1 MSKRTT
7 EIWTLQEISDALQN
21 LEHGEKRIVIP
32 RFQRGQRWDS
42 KQEDGF
48 IDSVRRGYPVGTL
61 LFYKTIEQQSNGT
74 VKEVYTLVD
83 GLQRST
89 AIFRY
94 MQAPMKFFSASDVST
109 ELVDDVFTL
118 LGFPELQ
125 KSNVAPAIRS
135 TYVDYIHNLK
145 SYKTP
150 QTYPLAKAILA
161 AIPVENSDSIM
172 DDLVERL
179 SLHLQRTI
187 EDHSEIAKSEIP
199 AVVYTGDEN
208 DLPEIFSRINSKG
221 TPLNAYEIYAASW
234 PQQQKLQIRNTKII
248 DAILAKY
255 DALNDDIYTIQGY
268 DREEIRR
275 TKMVTLFEYVFGLG
289 KWLSAEFPLVAFD
302 KHLKADEVTPIGFE
316 LLDACFFDTKRIGE
330 IYKRL
335 QTVNANHLEKAL
347 VDCIQVVD
355 AIVSPITRFKGNRR
369 KNEIKPIYSKNQII
383 SIIAYVFRE
392 RYSLDDLRHVKQSWT
407 DNEELYKRRIF
418 AHFVYDIIIVE
429 WDQGSS
435 KLHNAITSGKYME
448 PISPTAWESALSN
461 LFEKEQARQE
471 RTKVDGVSKADIA
484 FLNCIYLSKFT
495 AMDQLSL
502 EKFDIEHIAPQDLM
516 KDLIKRTS
524 ENGGLPI
531 SCVANL
537 CYLPEYENRA
547 KGKKTFYQDTSYL
560 TRVTL
565 QDIEEKYSFTNSDDL
580 EWVELPFDM
589 GDFEDLKSEYLSFLQ
604 ARFEIQKLRFYEVMG
619 INPEEAKR
627 VPAQNT
633 IMTAP
638 MQTGR
643 LKKTKP
649 SSTYDPIIS
658 ALSRHF
664 GKNLICNA
672 RTLVSDEA
680 GKFAAVMAY
689 SKMYPQGIRRKYWF
703 AVHPKKIASCTA
715 ENNYYVF
722 ACSDDEIAV
731 AFPMS
736 ALQGLIERLNVTNPD
751 NPGKRYYHMV
761 LFAENGGAKCLLS
774 HPEIAEIDVT
784 EYCIHLT
791 P

>member
-21 LEHGEKRIVIP
+21 LKHGEKRIVIP
-32 RFQRGQRWDS
+32 RFQRGQRW
-42 KQEDGF
+42 KTKREETF
-48 IDSVRRGYPVGTL
+48 IDSIRRGYPVGTL
-61 LFYKTIEQQSNGT
+61 LFYKTIEQQQDGT
-74 VKEVYTLVD
+74 INEVYTLVD

-89 AIFRY
+89 TIFRY
-94 MQAPMKFFSASDVST
+94 MKEPMKFFNMSDVSD
-109 ELVDDVFTL
+109 ELVDDVFAL
-118 LGFPELQ
+118 LGFSQVQ
-125 KSNVAPAIRS
+125 KNNIAPTIKKVYAD
-135 TYVDYIHNLK
+135 YVRGSM
-145 SYKTP
+145 SYKLP
-150 QTYPLAKAILA
+150 QAYPLAKAILA
-161 AIPVENSDSIM
+161 AVAVENPEGIM
-172 DDLVERL
+172 DELAERL
-179 SLHLQRTI
+179 LVHLQRII
-187 EDHSEIAKSEIP
+187 EAHDEIARSEIP

-208 DLPEIFSRINSKG
+208 DLPEIFSRINSEG
-221 TPLNAYEIYAASW
+221 TPLNDYEIFAASW
-234 PQQQKLQIRNTKII
+234 PQKDKTQIRNPKII

-275 TKMVTLFEYVFGLG
+275 TRKVTLFEYVFGLG

-316 LLDACFFDTKRIGE
+316 LLDACFFDTKKIGK
-330 IYKRL
+330 IYEKL
-335 QTVNANHLEKAL
+335 QTVNVNHLENAL
-347 VDCIQVVD
+347 VDCVQVVD

-369 KNEIKPIYSKNQII
+369 RNEIKPIYAKNQII

-392 RYSLDDLRHVKQSWT
+392 RYSLEDLRHIKQSWA

-448 PISPTAWESALSN
+448 PIPPTAWESALSN
-461 LFEKEQARQE
+461 LFEREQARQE
-471 RTKVDGVSKADIA
+471 RTKVDRASNADIA

-524 ENGGLPI
+524 ESGGLPI

-537 CYLPEYENRA
+537 CYLPEYENRS
-547 KGKKTFYQDTSYL
+547 KGKKTFYQDTGYL

-565 QDIEEKYSFTNSDDL
+565 QDIEKKYSFTSKTDL
-580 EWVELPFDM
+580 EWVDLPFDM
-589 GDFEDLKSEYLSFLQ
+589 GDFEDLKNEYLAFLQ
-604 ARFEIQKLRFYEVMG
+604 ARFEIQKLRFYEVMD

-627 VPAQNT
+627 EPVQNSAPSAPAQASRT
-633 IMTAP
+633 
-638 MQTGR
+638 R
-643 LKKTKP
+643 KTRP
-649 SSTYDPIIS
+649 SSTYDPIINT
-658 ALSRHF
+658 LSRHF
-664 GKNLICNA
+664 GKKLLCTA

-680 GKFAAVMAY
+680 GEFAAVMAY
-689 SKMYPQGIRRKYWF
+689 SKMYPQGVRRRYWF
-703 AVHPKKIASCTA
+703 AVHPKKMESCMA

-736 ALQGLIERLNVTNPD
+736 VLQGLIERLNISNSD
-751 NPGKRYYHMV
+751 NAEKRYYHMV
-761 LFAENGGAKCLLS
+761 LFAENGGAKCSLS
-774 HPEIAEIDVT
+774 HPEVSEIDVS
-784 EYCIHLT
+784 EYCIPLA

>member
-1 MSKRTT
+1 
-7 EIWTLQEISDALQN
+7 
-21 LEHGEKRIVIP
+21 
-32 RFQRGQRWDS
+32 
-42 KQEDGF
+42 
-48 IDSVRRGYPVGTL
+48 
-61 LFYKTIEQQSNGT
+61 
-74 VKEVYTLVD
+74 
-83 GLQRST
+83 
-89 AIFRY
+89 
-94 MQAPMKFFSASDVST
+94 
-109 ELVDDVFTL
+109 
-118 LGFPELQ
+118 
-125 KSNVAPAIRS
+125 
-135 TYVDYIHNLK
+135 
-145 SYKTP
+145 
-150 QTYPLAKAILA
+150 
-161 AIPVENSDSIM
+161 
-172 DDLVERL
+172 
-179 SLHLQRTI
+179 
-187 EDHSEIAKSEIP
+187 
-199 AVVYTGDEN
+199 
-208 DLPEIFSRINSKG
+208 
-221 TPLNAYEIYAASW
+221 
-234 PQQQKLQIRNTKII
+234 
-248 DAILAKY
+248 
-255 DALNDDIYTIQGY
+255 
-268 DREEIRR
+268 
-275 TKMVTLFEYVFGLG
+275 
-289 KWLSAEFPLVAFD
+289 
-302 KHLKADEVTPIGFE
+302 
-316 LLDACFFDTKRIGE
+316 
-330 IYKRL
+330 
-335 QTVNANHLEKAL
+335 
-347 VDCIQVVD
+347 
-355 AIVSPITRFKGNRR
+355 
-369 KNEIKPIYSKNQII
+369 
-383 SIIAYVFRE
+383 
-392 RYSLDDLRHVKQSWT
+392 
-407 DNEELYKRRIF
+407 
-418 AHFVYDIIIVE
+418 
-429 WDQGSS
+429 
-435 KLHNAITSGKYME
+435 
-448 PISPTAWESALSN
+448 
-461 LFEKEQARQE
+461 
-471 RTKVDGVSKADIA
+471 
-484 FLNCIYLSKFT
+484 
-495 AMDQLSL
+495 MDQLSL

-516 KDLIKRTS
+516 KELIKRTS

-565 QDIEEKYSFTNSDDL
+565 QDIEEKYSFTSSDDL

-658 ALSRHF
+658 ALSHHF

-731 AFPMS
+731 VFPMS

>member
-21 LEHGEKRIVIP
+21 LKHGEKRIVIP
-32 RFQRGQRWDS
+32 RFQRGQRWDPR
-42 KQEDGF
+42 QEDGF
-48 IDSVRRGYPVGTL
+48 IDSIRRGYPVGTL
-61 LFYKTIEQQSNGT
+61 LFYKTIEQQPDGT
-74 VKEVYTLVD
+74 VIEVYTLVD

-94 MQAPMKFFSASDVST
+94 MKEPMKFFDVSDVRS
-109 ELVDDVFTL
+109 ELVDDVFAL
-118 LGFPELQ
+118 LGFPEIQ
-125 KSNVAPAIRS
+125 KNNTAPAIKS
-135 TYVDYIHNLK
+135 VYVDYIHRLK

-161 AIPVENSDSIM
+161 TVAVENPDNIM
-172 DDLVERL
+172 DDLVEQL
-179 SLHLQRTI
+179 SVHLQRTI
-187 EDHSEIAKSEIP
+187 EAHNEIAKSEIP

-234 PQQQKLQIRNTKII
+234 PQKQKIQIRNTKII

-289 KWLSAEFPLVAFD
+289 KWLSIEFPLVAFD
-302 KHLKADEVTPIGFE
+302 KHLKVDEVTPIGFE
-316 LLDACFFDTKRIGE
+316 LLDACFFDTKKIGE
-330 IYKRL
+330 IYKKM

-347 VDCIQVVD
+347 VECIQVVD

-369 KNEIKPIYSKNQII
+369 RNEIKPIYSKNQII

-392 RYSLDDLRHVKQSWT
+392 RYSLEDLRHVKQSWT

-448 PISPTAWESALSN
+448 PISRTAWESALSN
-461 LFEKEQARQE
+461 LFEKERARQE
-471 RTKVDGVSKADIA
+471 RTKVDRASNADIA

-516 KDLIKRTS
+516 KELIKKTS
-524 ENGGLPI
+524 ESGGLPI

-537 CYLPEYENRA
+537 CYLPEYENRS
-547 KGKKTFYQDTSYL
+547 KGKKTFYQDTGYL

-565 QDIEEKYSFTNSDDL
+565 QEIEEKYSFTNSDHL
-580 EWVELPFDM
+580 EWVDLPFDM
-589 GDFEDLKSEYLSFLQ
+589 GDFEDLKNEYLAFLQ
-604 ARFEIQKLRFYEVMG
+604 TRFEIQKLRFYEVMG

-627 VPAQNT
+627 ESAQ
-633 IMTAP
+633 IMIPSALI
-638 MQTGR
+638 QTDR
-643 LKKTKP
+643 IRRTKQ
-649 SSTYDPIIS
+649 SSTYDPIIN
-658 ALSRHF
+658 ALSLHF
-664 GKNLICNA
+664 GKKLLSTA
-672 RTLVSDEA
+672 RTIVSDEV
-680 GKFAAVMAY
+680 GGFTAVMAY
-689 SKMYPQGIRRKYWF
+689 SKMYPQGVRHKYWF
-703 AVHPKKIASCTA
+703 AIHPKKMSLCTA
-715 ENNYYVF
+715 KNNYYVF

-736 ALQGLIERLNVTNPD
+736 VLQGLIERLNVTNPD
-751 NPGKRYYHMV
+751 NAEKRYYHMV

-774 HPEIAEIDVT
+774 HPEISEIDVT
-784 EYCIHLT
+784 EHCIRLI

>member
-118 LGFPELQ
+118 LGFPEPQ
-125 KSNVAPAIRS
+125 KNNVAPAIRS

-150 QTYPLAKAILA
+150 QTYPLAKAILT

-187 EDHSEIAKSEIP
+187 EGHSEIAKSEIP

-234 PQQQKLQIRNTKII
+234 PQQQKFPIRNTKII

-335 QTVNANHLEKAL
+335 QAVNANHLEKAL

-565 QDIEEKYSFTNSDDL
+565 QDIEEKYSFTSSDDL

-627 VPAQNT
+627 VPTQNT

-658 ALSRHF
+658 ALSHHF

-731 AFPMS
+731 VFPMS
-736 ALQGLIERLNVTNPD
+736 ALQGLIERLNVTNPE

>member
-125 KSNVAPAIRS
+125 KNNVAPVIRS

-179 SLHLQRTI
+179 PLHLQRTI

-392 RYSLDDLRHVKQSWT
+392 RYSLDDLRHVKQNWT

-516 KDLIKRTS
+516 KELIKRTS

-565 QDIEEKYSFTNSDDL
+565 QDIEEKYSFTSSDDL

-604 ARFEIQKLRFYEVMG
+604 TRFETQKLRFYEVMG
-619 INPEEAKR
+619 ISPEEAKR

-658 ALSRHF
+658 ALSRRF

-751 NPGKRYYHMV
+751 NPEKRYYHMV